1 MQGLLQ
7 NLRLSA
13 VQVRRHGEPRPVGT
27 GFLVSRT
34 GIVVTCRHVVAD
46 AGVVPRTGKL
56 AQGWIERVRGWPER
70 RGVVDIYIPA
80 VRERRFSREG
90 CLMQAVLKE
99 TFPAPFGDDVALLEL
114 QPPLPEISD
123 AEVVALGSALD
134 QGGPFAAF
142 GFRVRGE
149 HDGGLPAAG
158 FIVGFEG
165 ERPPG
170 AQQARFHKPSLTMR
184 SPEIA
189 PGMSGSPVLDLR
201 RNLVVGVVERT
212 WESGRLGKDRDLCW
226 AVNSVVLADDPLN
239 LSVRDEPLP
248 RGVAPANALDVD
260 VAGLALKAPGR
271 QLDAAPKRASTW
283 VDRPAL
289 SGRLSEAWAG
299 GDVRVIALVGF
310 GGTGKSVLAA
320 SWIDNVQPAPDGV
333 FWWSFKQDSSPDLFF
348 EAAVRFL
355 SGDRVDLEKYRGPGI
370 QSPLVARL
378 LEGGRYIFVLDNFES
393 TQYQSGD
400 FYGSLQNEDLRD
412 FIRYFALPTHSSLCL
427 ITTRAPLVDLLEYGV
442 QSYNVDR
449 MELEEGRALLK
460 SAGVNVPDPMLDD
473 IVDDWDRHALALT
486 LIGAQLKGKSTLLP
500 HEIPKP
506 TGDATAR
513 DRVEAVLRSYE
524 QDAAGREI
532 LSEEQRQ
539 ALFAIALF
547 RKPPTIE
554 AIRGVTGQMRQTE
567 ADVPAI
573 LAHLQARRLVEPLQD
588 GTSYSEHPLVR
599 DYYRDRLKGNF
610 ESLPDL
616 HRIAGEFYLE
626 GAKDPP
632 ASPRLSEL
640 GNWIESA
647 YHLCQA
653 GDYDRAY
660 EIYYDKL
667 EQGKLVLSWKLN
679 AYSTIVG
686 ILESF
691 YPDGQ
696 YLREPP
702 LANPKWRRFVVNRLG
717 VCRMNLGRLSE
728 AAALYQKA
736 VSIAREAGD
745 MIGRLGS
752 TENLVEVESYLGS
765 LRTAREDAADAEAIA
780 RRLEDDEEI
789 RDALAYRGYI
799 ADLTGNLDE
808 ATCCFRE
815 ATGLTSLYGIWH
827 ADHVRRIGDL
837 ENARKMAEFLFETAE
852 SDEQLDDISMTWR
865 LRGDIAAA
873 AQKGGEAR
881 ECFDNAVRAAR
892 AISELTV
899 LLEALLAR
907 GRWRAATGDPQAI
920 VDLNEALNLA
930 LAGSYKLYEADIR
943 LGLARHSANEG
954 NMGDGRANL
963 KRARAL
969 ADETGYYW
977 ARTEAEALAKEFGD

>member
-56 AQGWIERVRGWPER
+56 AQRWIERVRGWPER

-165 ERPPG
+165 EPP
-170 AQQARFHKPSLTMR
+170 
-184 SPEIA
+184 
-189 PGMSGSPVLDLR
+189 
-201 RNLVVGVVERT
+201 
-212 WESGRLGKDRDLCW
+212 
-226 AVNSVVLADDPLN
+226 
-239 LSVRDEPLP
+239 P

-554 AIRGVTGQMRQTE
+554 AIRRVTGQMRQTE

-667 EQGKLVLSWKLN
+667 
-679 AYSTIVG
+679 
-686 ILESF
+686 
-691 YPDGQ
+691 
-696 YLREPP
+696 
-702 LANPKWRRFVVNRLG
+702 
-717 VCRMNLGRLSE
+717 
-728 AAALYQKA
+728 
-736 VSIAREAGD
+736 
-745 MIGRLGS
+745 
-752 TENLVEVESYLGS
+752 
-765 LRTAREDAADAEAIA
+765 
-780 RRLEDDEEI
+780 
-789 RDALAYRGYI
+789 
-799 ADLTGNLDE
+799 
-808 ATCCFRE
+808 
-815 ATGLTSLYGIWH
+815 
-827 ADHVRRIGDL
+827 
-837 ENARKMAEFLFETAE
+837 
-852 SDEQLDDISMTWR
+852 
-865 LRGDIAAA
+865 
-873 AQKGGEAR
+873 
-881 ECFDNAVRAAR
+881 
-892 AISELTV
+892 
-899 LLEALLAR
+899 
-907 GRWRAATGDPQAI
+907 
-920 VDLNEALNLA
+920 
-930 LAGSYKLYEADIR
+930 
-943 LGLARHSANEG
+943 
-954 NMGDGRANL
+954 
-963 KRARAL
+963 
-969 ADETGYYW
+969 
-977 ARTEAEALAKEFGD
+977 